1 MTELTDDN
9 VIEECYSMIC
19 RIEAALE
26 DVGYLRIS
34 QVEENFNNWHNVVYD
49 FMIKLKEY
57 RNSKME
63 QKINENCP
71 NNLTCMKR
79 N

>member
-9 VIEECYSMIC
+9 IIEECYSMIC

-34 QVEENFNNWHNVVYD
+34 QVEENFNNWHNIVYD
-49 FMIKLKEY
+49 FMIELKEY

-63 QKINENCP
+63 QKINENY
-71 NNLTCMKR
+71 TYK
-79 N
+79 

>member
-1 MTELTDDN
+1 MTKITDEN

-34 QVEENFNNWHNVVYD
+34 QIEENFNNWHNTVYD
-49 FMIKLKEY
+49 FMIELKKYRDNKLNLEKEID
-57 RNSKME
+57 ND
-63 QKINENCP
+63 
-71 NNLTCMKR
+71 
-79 N
+79 

>member
-34 QVEENFNNWHNVVYD
+34 QVEENFNNWHNVVYN
-49 FMIKLKEY
+49 FMLELKKY
-57 RNSKME
+57 RDDKME
-63 QKINENCP
+63 QKGR
-71 NNLTCMKR
+71 NNGF
-79 N
+79 

>member
-19 RIEAALE
+19 RIEAVLE

-34 QVEENFNNWHNVVYD
+34 QVEENFNNWHNVVYN
-49 FMIKLKEY
+49 FMLELKKY
-57 RNSKME
+57 RDDKME
-63 QKINENCP
+63 QKGR
-71 NNLTCMKR
+71 NNGF
-79 N
+79 

>member
-9 VIEECYSMIC
+9 VIEECYNMIC

-34 QVEENFNNWHNVVYD
+34 QVEENFNNWHNTVYD
-49 FMIKLKEY
+49 FMTELKEY
-57 RNSKME
+57 RDNKME
-63 QKINENCP
+63 QKINENC
-71 NNLTCMKR
+71 THK
-79 N
+79 

>member
-49 FMIKLKEY
+49 FMLELKKY
-57 RNSKME
+57 RDNKME
-63 QKINENCP
+63 KIDVNSQ
-71 NNLTCMKR
+71 
-79 N
+79 